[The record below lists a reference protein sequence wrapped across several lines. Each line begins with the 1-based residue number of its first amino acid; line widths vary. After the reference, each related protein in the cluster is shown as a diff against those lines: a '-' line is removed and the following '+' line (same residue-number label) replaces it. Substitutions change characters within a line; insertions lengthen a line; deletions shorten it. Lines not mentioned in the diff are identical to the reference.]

1 MAFADFLEGIESSS
15 IGTAIREAALYF
27 PLLESLHVIA
37 LVSVVGSIV
46 VIDLRLLGLASRDQ
60 PVTNLNKDLLPWTWG
75 AFAVALITGL
85 LLFSSTPG
93 RYLDNAFFQVKFL
106 FMFLAGVNMLLFHF
120 VTYRTVQ
127 SWDTSEAIPVAA
139 RFAGGLSIA
148 FWGLIIFFGRW
159 VGFTL

>member
-1 MAFADFLEGIESSS
+1 MALADFLQSIENSS

-37 LVSVVGSIV
+37 MVSVVGSIV

-60 PVTNLNKDLLPWTWG
+60 PVTTLNKDLLPWTWG
-75 AFAVALITGL
+75 AFAVALISGL
-85 LLFSSTPG
+85 LLFSSTPV
-93 RYLDNAFFQVKFL
+93 RYVDNTYFQVKFL

-120 VTYRTVQ
+120 VTYRSVSQWNTTV
-127 SWDTSEAIPVAA
+127 AIPSAA
-139 RFAGGLSIA
+139 RLAGGLSIA
-148 FWGLIIFFGRW
+148 FWGLVIFFGRW